1 MEGNWDGFCCFFPIP
16 SLSFP
21 RGTYALQPILT
32 SPSLPPPCS
41 WLTGGT
47 TIGSGL
53 TYLTG
58 EGTGNLLLKKLKLKK
73 GEVAAGTTGI
83 KDDGDSEKKEEEKK

>member
-1 MEGNWDGFCCFFPIP
+1 
-16 SLSFP
+16 
-21 RGTYALQPILT
+21 
-32 SPSLPPPCS
+32 
-41 WLTGGT
+41 
-47 TIGSGL
+47 
-53 TYLTG
+53 LTG

>member
-1 MEGNWDGFCCFFPIP
+1 MDGSHYFFLYLHKFPVTIS
-16 SLSFP
+16 SLSYLISLFHPTLLLSRTP
-21 RGTYALQPILT
+21 R
-32 SPSLPPPCS
+32 S

-53 TYLTG
+53 TYLAG

-73 GEVAAGTTGI
+73 GEVAVGTT
-83 KDDGDSEKKEEEKK
+83 DSNEDINEKTKGKEKK

>member
-1 MEGNWDGFCCFFPIP
+1 MLCCCFLSVCLLISHFSP
-16 SLSFP
+16 SFLSIHPHF
-21 RGTYALQPILT
+21 
-32 SPSLPPPCS
+32 SFPSLPPPYS

-73 GEVAAGTTGI
+73 GETAAVTTDS
-83 KDDGDSEKKEEEKK
+83 KDDGDKEKK